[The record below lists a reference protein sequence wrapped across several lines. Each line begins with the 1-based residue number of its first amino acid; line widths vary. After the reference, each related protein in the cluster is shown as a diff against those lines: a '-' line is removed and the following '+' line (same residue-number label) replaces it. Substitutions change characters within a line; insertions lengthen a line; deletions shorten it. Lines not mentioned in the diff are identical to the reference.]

1 MDLLLHSAQLF
12 IYRTVSSILLSPS
25 PAQYFNPARMNR
37 EIKKQKM
44 RHDERGSQRSAGCGQ
59 VKRWCVLRTV
69 EGRHTGWRFLISAG
83 PLLHFLEP
91 DTVFCGG
98 QMRLGGK
105 KQNKKK
111 TLLEHL
117 LFILFIQPLIY
128 FHLYCVLQR
137 RTHTKALDLIF
148 AVRSV
153 QVIHTSLHIRHPS
166 LFLSFILHNVEICI
180 QLKR

>member
-105 KQNKKK
+105 KQNKTKK
-111 TLLEHL
+111 HSQNT
-117 LFILFIQPLIY
+117 
-128 FHLYCVLQR
+128 CC
-137 RTHTKALDLIF
+137 
-148 AVRSV
+148 
-153 QVIHTSLHIRHPS
+153 
-166 LFLSFILHNVEICI
+166 LSFLFSHLSISIFTVFFKGEHTQSHWI
-180 QLKR
+180 

>member
-105 KQNKKK
+105 KTKQKKN
-111 TLLEHL
+111 TPRTPAVYPFYSATY
-117 LFILFIQPLIY
+117 LF
-128 FHLYCVLQR
+128 
-137 RTHTKALDLIF
+137 
-148 AVRSV
+148 
-153 QVIHTSLHIRHPS
+153 PS
-166 LFLSFILHNVEICI
+166 LLCSSKENTHKGTGSNICSQVCASHSHQFTHQTSKSLSKFHSSECRNLYPT
-180 QLKR
+180 